1 MADSEN
7 NLLDPGAQECESSD
21 PIKFETGTETN
32 LVLVLQPG
40 SANLR
45 IGRITDTTPEVI
57 PHVIAYKQT
66 NSGGNNVVVVVVVV
80 VVY

>member
-1 MADSEN
+1 MADFEN
-7 NLLDPGAQECESSD
+7 NIFDPSAQECESSD

-45 IGRITDTTPEVI
+45 IGRITDSTPEVI

-66 NSGGNNVVVVVVVV
+66 NNKGNPAVIVVVVVMG
-80 VVY
+80 Y